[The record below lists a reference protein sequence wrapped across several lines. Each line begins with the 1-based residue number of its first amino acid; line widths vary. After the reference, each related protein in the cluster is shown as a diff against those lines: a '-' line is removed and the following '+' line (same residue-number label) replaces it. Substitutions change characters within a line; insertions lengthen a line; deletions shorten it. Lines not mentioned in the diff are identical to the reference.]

1 MVISF
6 SSALL
11 RSAQTNSKALMLV
24 QHVMSLV
31 NIGKHKLYVNSN
43 QLVLFEQIMEHLVI
57 YEEVIKKYADVSD
70 KVKPDFFVVIDKSGN
85 IMQFEK
91 TYNVN
96 SNFKIIRYNNFNKVT
111 VKVNG
116 PTRKYECEFIDMK
129 NYYSYV
135 CDNMKIMLEDKVSDG
150 AFLKSIIKA
159 YLGDEFDMESLD
171 IEGCA
176 GCVSRNL
183 RAVTKR
189 NRIFSFV
196 DSDKKHKKLI
206 PSDGKDIEKR
216 KLMGLAQQYG
226 YKILFLKKREIE
238 NYIPDELLKSIEPN
252 HIYFKFNNDQ
262 KAFFDLKFGL
272 KVRDCVIS
280 EVYDLYREFL
290 TDDDKLKI
298 RNCKIELTKQ
308 DREKVLE
315 GIGNKVL
322 IDGFGKDVYK
332 LFFENIT
339 KKQFDMVDCYNEFNE
354 VVKWVK
360 RYS

>member
-1 MVISF
+1 MVVSF

-11 RSAQTNSKALMLV
+11 KSAQTNAKALMVV

-31 NIGKHKLYVNSN
+31 NIGRHKLYVNSN

-70 KVKPDFFVVIDKSGN
+70 KVKPDFFVVIDKTGN

-91 TYNVN
+91 TYNIN
-96 SNFKIIRYNNFNKVT
+96 SDFKIIRCSNFNKVI

-116 PTRKYECEFIDMK
+116 VHRKYECEFIDMK

-150 AFLKSIIKA
+150 AFLKAIIRA
-159 YLGDEFDMESLD
+159 YLGGSFNMEVLD

-183 RAVTKR
+183 KAVTKR
-189 NRIFSFV
+189 NRIFCFV
-196 DSDKKHKKLI
+196 DSDKKHKKLS
-206 PSDGKDIEKR
+206 PSDGKDIEKK
-216 KLMGLAQQYG
+216 KLQGLAQQYG

-238 NYIPDELLKSIEPN
+238 NYIPEDLLKTVDSK
-252 HIYFKFNNDQ
+252 HIYFKFNNEQ
-262 KAFFDLKFGL
+262 KSFFDLKFGL
-272 KVRDCVIS
+272 KVRDCIIP
-280 EVYDLYREFL
+280 EVNDLYKEFL
-290 TDDDKLKI
+290 TDQQKIQI
-298 RNCKIELTKQ
+298 RNCKNEITKEN
-308 DREKVLE
+308 REKVLD

-322 IDGFGKDVYK
+322 IEGFGKDVFE
-332 LFFENIT
+332 LFFKNI
-339 KKQFDMVDCYNEFNE
+339 KKQQFDMIDYYDEFSE
-354 VVKWVK
+354 IIKWIK